1 VRLGVGYRP
10 DVALRST
17 ATHCGSQVIF
27 GGIPHAIVAPSRESE
42 RHAITIGACRSTPHC
57 HCTGLRPSPR
67 EGVLVRSSARFCL
80 ALLLLLAAEPLFART
95 AALTLLT
102 ASSEPFTAYAS
113 GPQNARAGVVLV
125 HDWFGVSPFYTQAA
139 EKLGEQGYRVLAVD
153 LYGGQV
159 ATTHDQASKLLQS
172 VRDDLAGREI
182 DGAIAQLAQSGRP
195 VAVMGFS
202 MGAKHALAAAL
213 RNPAVH
219 ATVLWYGETINDPAK
234 LRQLAGP
241 ALLVVGSHDG
251 TSAAENSAAFS
262 KAADAAGQGAEVY
275 VYPGADHA
283 FAQPLFNAGRTYD
296 PVAANAAWLLSQDFL
311 QRRLH

>member
-1 VRLGVGYRP
+1 MHP
-10 DVALRST
+10 DLR
-17 ATHCGSQVIF
+17 THARAWSWYTTGSAF
-27 GGIPHAIVAPSRESE
+27 
-42 RHAITIGACRSTPHC
+42 
-57 HCTGLRPSPR
+57 RPSIR
-67 EGVLVRSSARFCL
+67 KRRKSWANRDIESS
-80 ALLLLLAAEPLFART
+80 P
-95 AALTLLT
+95 
-102 ASSEPFTAYAS
+102 Y
-113 GPQNARAGVVLV
+113 
-125 HDWFGVSPFYTQAA
+125 
-139 EKLGEQGYRVLAVD
+139 